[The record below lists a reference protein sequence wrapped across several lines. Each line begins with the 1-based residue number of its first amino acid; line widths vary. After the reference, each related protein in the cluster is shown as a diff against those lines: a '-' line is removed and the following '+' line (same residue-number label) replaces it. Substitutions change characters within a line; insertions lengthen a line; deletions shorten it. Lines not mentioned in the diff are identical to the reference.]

1 MVRIQPSAP
10 VKNAIDRLDD
20 RHYILVNRASVAQ
33 LAERKPLTLLVVG
46 SIPTRG
52 ASLEYAD
59 PRQSGKLSILVPDLV
74 LTKQG
79 YDK

>member
-1 MVRIQPSAP
+1 
-10 VKNAIDRLDD
+10 
-20 RHYILVNRASVAQ
+20 
-33 LAERKPLTLLVVG
+33 
-46 SIPTRG
+46 
-52 ASLEYAD
+52 LEYAD